1 MSRRQQH
8 RAWQVIT
15 ASALLLT
22 VLLILLPH
30 PHHLAVMSAGPV
42 LAVVFLFGAVC
53 IAYSLLS
60 LSQASDEPLPQ
71 SPDLPTRFQRPP
83 PPSLS

>member
-1 MSRRQQH
+1 MSRRRHH

-15 ASALLLT
+15 ASALLFT
-22 VLLILLPH
+22 LLLVLLPH
-30 PHHLAVMSAGPV
+30 SHHLAVASACPV

-53 IAYSLLS
+53 IAYSLWP
-60 LSQASDEPLPQ
+60 LSQASDAHPPQ

-83 PPSLS
+83 PLSL